1 MVRDSNIIM
10 EDLNEARKQS
20 EELYTALIDL
30 GGEMAKD
37 SSQRSTFMQLVH
49 EFIEANTIVKALECE
64 LKQAPGDSTC

>member
-1 MVRDSNIIM
+1 MVRDPNIIM
-10 EDLNEARKQS
+10 EDLNEARKQN

-49 EFIEANTIVKALECE
+49 ELMEANNTAKALEGE
-64 LKQAPGDSTC
+64 LIKRPGNSKW

>member
-1 MVRDSNIIM
+1 MVRDPNIIM
-10 EDLNEARKQS
+10 EDLNEARKQN

-49 EFIEANTIVKALECE
+49 ELMEANNTAKALEGE
-64 LKQAPGDSTC
+64 LIERPGNSKW

>member
-1 MVRDSNIIM
+1 MVRDSDIIM

-37 SSQRSTFMQLVH
+37 SSQRSTFMQLLH
-49 EFIEANTIVKALECE
+49 EFIEASTIVKALECE
-64 LKQAPGDSTC
+64 LKQATGDSTC